1 MSATPATPVERRYL
15 ERSFSFK
22 VLSETKWR
30 RSVKF
35 RITLLYGENP
45 MNVQNVQPAA
55 TWKERLT
62 AAFPFTLL
70 LVLTVPILVGYVWI
84 VISTFSRSTY
94 GLEPQG
100 RLTLQNW
107 SFLWNDPKI
116 WEVTLNTVILSI
128 GQTVSVVFISALAG
142 YALSRISFPGRKTF
156 LSLTLILHAFPSVT
170 LLIAIY
176 FVLRWITRVPVVGND
191 LPVIGGFG
199 YNTIG
204 GVILVQLALQLPLGV
219 WLMKGF
225 FDNVSWDMQRAALI
239 DGCSHFRAWWQ
250 IILPVI
256 RPGVAALAIFSFIT
270 AWGSFLIPYT
280 FITDQENSVL
290 AAYLRGLMGETA
302 PVSYSTVAAVGLF
315 QLIPVMIFFIFTQE
329 YLMNIF
335 AGGSKGGI

>member
-1 MSATPATPVERRYL
+1 
-15 ERSFSFK
+15 
-22 VLSETKWR
+22 
-30 RSVKF
+30 
-35 RITLLYGENP
+35 
-45 MNVQNVQPAA
+45 MNADRP
-55 TWKERLT
+55 TWKERLNAAIPIT
-62 AAFPFTLL
+62 ALAILTL
-70 LVLTVPILVGYVWI
+70 PIVIGYIWI
-84 VISTFSRSTY
+84 FISTFSRTTY

-100 RLTLQNW
+100 RLTLENW
-107 SFLWNDPKI
+107 SFLWKDSKI
-116 WEVTLNTVILSI
+116 WDVTLNTIILSV
-128 GQTVSVVFISALAG
+128 GQTVGVVALSALAG
-142 YALSRISFPGRKTF
+142 YALSRLSFPGRKTF
-156 LSLTLILHAFPSVT
+156 LGMTLILHSFPAVT

-176 FVLRWITRVPVVGND
+176 FVLRWISRIPILGND
-191 LPVIGGFG
+191 LPIIGGFG
-199 YNTIG
+199 YNTLG

-256 RPGVAALAIFSFIT
+256 RPGVAALAIFSFVT
-270 AWGSFLIPYT
+270 GWGSFLIPYT

-302 PVSYSTVAAVGLF
+302 PVSYGTVAAVGLF

-335 AGGSKGGI
+335 SGGSKGGT